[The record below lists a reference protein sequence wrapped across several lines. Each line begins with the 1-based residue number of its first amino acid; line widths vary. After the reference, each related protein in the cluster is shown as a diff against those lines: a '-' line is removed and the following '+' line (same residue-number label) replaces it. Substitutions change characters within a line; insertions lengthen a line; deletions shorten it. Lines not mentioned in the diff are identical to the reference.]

1 MTSIRMHSIE
11 MRFVILLVILLIVI
25 LLIVPSNIQFAG
37 VSTFQP
43 GNFTGCGN
51 EGVNLPVVEVK
62 AERMHEI
69 V

>member
-1 MTSIRMHSIE
+1 
-11 MRFVILLVILLIVI
+11 MRFVILIVILLLVILLLVI